1 MSYWFVWIKQ
11 RIVLL
16 SGLGNGVKNEKENL
30 TCDNVKE
37 DRSDNGQKWMND
49 KSVKISE
56 SPKYA

>member
-1 MSYWFVWIKQ
+1 M
-11 RIVLL
+11 VLL

-37 DRSDNGQKWMND
+37 DRSDDGQKWMDD

-56 SPKYA
+56 SPTYE